1 MNRFVI
7 ALSPLLATTVVA
19 MPVYAATPSVPLRAG
34 TYIQTDTPCGRASN
48 SVVMWFDG
56 SSFSGGRMPNVTPQP
71 TRVRGRYTG
80 QAMDFRDNVPFTV
93 TITILSR
100 EAFTWLNPWSQIRYR
115 YCPDAT
121 VPPAWRGRR

>member
-1 MNRFVI
+1 MDRFAI
-7 ALSPLLATTVVA
+7 ALSPLLVATLLA
-19 MPVYAATPSVPLRAG
+19 MPVHAATRAVPLRAG

-56 SSFSGGRMPNVTPQP
+56 SSFSGGRMPNVTPRP

-115 YCPDAT
+115 YCPDAA
-121 VPPAWRGRR
+121 VPLAWRGNR